1 MAQNKNVIL
10 GFIAIGMLVAAG
22 VILGLTLGLRKA
34 QLAEENV
41 TPTRTPGPTQSP
53 FTDTP
58 ELPTITNTSE
68 PSPTPTLTA
77 TQQAAVA
84 ESGGVSVPVNTQP
97 PADTATPT
105 TEPLGEVEGI
115 IGEPEY
121 LAGGRWAEVMV
132 TLRNISVESGIQTGY
147 EYTTRNPGGG
157 TQYVTAFGVYHD
169 IVPQPLLD
177 ADAPLWRATVLFS
190 DGNTYL
196 FPAGCFYVETIE
208 AEGWEPVGPAEGF
221 SWHVFW
227 TGGFFDCGNSTHKIP
242 TFRSFFP
249 GQEVTIPL
257 YVYLQHPRVW
267 EDPAFGPPGIR
278 IRQIDV
284 EAFNDQGVSLG
295 TVASAEYP

>member
-10 GFIAIGMLVAAG
+10 GIVAAG
-22 VILGLTLGLRKA
+22 MLIAALVILGLTLGLRKA
-34 QLAEENV
+34 QVAEANA
-41 TPTRTPGPTQSP
+41 TPSRTPGPTQAP
-53 FTDTP
+53 YTDTP
-58 ELPTITNTSE
+58 TSEPPTVTSTSE
-68 PSPTPTLTA
+68 PSPMSTATA
-77 TQQAAVA
+77 TQQPVV
-84 ESGGVSVPVNTQP
+84 SGPVNTQP
-97 PADTATPT
+97 PANTSTPT
-105 TEPLGEVEGI
+105 SPPLGEVEGI
-115 IGEPEY
+115 ISDPDY

-132 TLRNISVESGIQTGY
+132 TLKNISVESGIQTGF

-177 ADAPLWRATVLFS
+177 ADAPVWRATVLFS
-190 DGNTYL
+190 DGKSYL

-242 TFRSFFP
+242 NFRSFFP

-257 YVYLQHPRVW
+257 YVYIQHPRVW

-284 EAFNDQGVSLG
+284 EAFNDQGISLG
-295 TVASAEYP
+295 TVATAEYP